1 MIPYRGPQ
9 AWRNPSNND
18 SSWENQDGTDPIIIA
33 NSIVEWTGQ
42 TWATIWNPVDNTL
55 EAADMVGEV
64 FSPTHI
70 QNIRTGIKYKWDGAQ
85 WLKAFEGEYM
95 PGEWNFTA
103 AGG

>member
-1 MIPYRGPQ
+1 M
-9 AWRNPSNND
+9 A
-18 SSWENQDGTDPIIIA
+18 
-33 NSIVEWTGQ
+33 
-42 TWATIWNPVDNTL
+42 
-55 EAADMVGEV
+55 GEV

-85 WLKAFEGEYM
+85 WLKAFEGEYL